1 MTVHDL
7 SLLKDIEP
15 STVQEA
21 LGVLRGESDR
31 GAILVAVAVLD
42 TIFANRIEQL
52 LGHGTAKARER
63 LLGRSL
69 SSFSAK
75 VDLAFCVGIIPP
87 QLYQDIQLLN
97 KLRNRCAHD
106 WGGFTVTEEVIATFI
121 EPMAM
126 KRAINAANEV
136 KPIFFPPGTSPKQ
149 VMVSTLAAL
158 ITLANL
164 MKPSRPS
171 QAPDDACDGS

>member
-7 SLLKDIEP
+7 SLLKDVEP
-15 STVQEA
+15 STIQEA

-42 TIFANRIEQL
+42 TVFTNRIEQL
-52 LGHGTAKARER
+52 LGHGTTKARDR
-63 LLGRSL
+63 LLSRSL

-75 VDLAFCVGIIPP
+75 VDLAFCVGIIPS
-87 QLYQDIQLLN
+87 QIYQDIQLLN

-106 WGGFTVTEEVIATFI
+106 WGGFVVTDEVIATFI

-126 KRAINAANEV
+126 KRALNAANEV
-136 KPIFFPPGTSPKQ
+136 KPILFPPGTSPKQ

-164 MKPSRPS
+164 MKPSRS
-171 QAPDDACDGS
+171 NEVAGNSCGGS

>member
-7 SLLKDIEP
+7 SLLEDIEP
-15 STVQEA
+15 KTIEEA

-42 TIFANRIEQL
+42 TIFTNRLQQL

-63 LLGRSL
+63 LLARSL

-75 VDLAFCVGIIPP
+75 VDLAFCIGIIPSP
-87 QLYQDIQLLN
+87 LYQDIQLLN

-106 WGGFTVTEEVIATFI
+106 WGSFTVTEEVITTFI

-136 KPIFFPPGTSPKQ
+136 KPIFFPAGTSPKR

-164 MKPSRPS
+164 MKPSRP
-171 QAPDDACDGS
+171 APAAKDSRCGS

>member
-15 STVQEA
+15 QTIEEA
-21 LGVLRGESDR
+21 LSVLRGESDR

-42 TIFANRIEQL
+42 TIFTNRVQQL

-63 LLGRSL
+63 LLSRSL

-75 VDLAFCVGIIPP
+75 VDLAFCIGIIPP

-106 WGGFTVTEEVIATFI
+106 WGNFTVTEDIIATFI

-136 KPIFFPPGTSPKQ
+136 KPIFFPPGTSPKR

-158 ITLANL
+158 VTFANL
-164 MKPSRPS
+164 MKPSRPVS
-171 QAPDDACDGS
+171 DQQTPRDGS